1 MPVGVK
7 HTAPLVRL
15 LDGNGQSGGV
25 PVESGLSF
33 EVFAGADATVIAV
46 AGEVDMATAPQLAQY
61 LRENADQNVVLDL
74 SRVSFLDSS
83 GLSVLVTAYREARE
97 AGRTLRTSKEHD
109 IIRTVLEATDLFDML
124 HLNGEA
130 PSD

>member
-1 MPVGVK
+1 MLVGVK

-25 PVESGLSF
+25 PVERGLSF
-33 EVFAGADATVIAV
+33 EVIAGDDATVIAV
-46 AGEVDMATAPQLAQY
+46 AGEVDMATAPQLAQC
-61 LRENADQNVVLDL
+61 LREHADQHVVLDL

-83 GLSVLVTAYREARE
+83 GLNVLVTAYREARE
-97 AGRTLRTSKEHD
+97 AGRTLRTSKEQD
-109 IIRTVLEATDLFDML
+109 IVRTVLEATDLFDML

>member
-1 MPVGVK
+1 
-7 HTAPLVRL
+7 
-15 LDGNGQSGGV
+15 
-25 PVESGLSF
+25 
-33 EVFAGADATVIAV
+33 
-46 AGEVDMATAPQLAQY
+46 
-61 LRENADQNVVLDL
+61 LREHADQNVVLDL

-97 AGRTLRTSKEHD
+97 AGRTLRTSKEQD